1 MPAEEYRFST
11 RFPVHSF
18 DGESFWVIVE
28 QLWFSIDG
36 LPPDRDRWQASGLL
50 RYRLRDGRPL
60 RPMSSTRFI
69 VEDSGMELRRSDAP
83 SRLPLAALGHWQSS
97 LAELDR

>member
-11 RFPVHSF
+11 RFPVHSM

-36 LPPDRDRWQASGLL
+36 LAPHRDRWQASGLL
-50 RYRLRDGRPL
+50 RYRLRDGRAL
-60 RPMSSTRFI
+60 RPLTPTRFI
-69 VEDSGMELRRSDAP
+69 VEACGTELRRSDAP
-83 SRLPLAALGHWQSS
+83 SRLPLAALGHWQDGMP
-97 LAELDR
+97 ELDR